1 MFLHDAIVKA
11 LKEIK
16 NPMTTTEIANV
27 LNEKKWYEKKN
38 NNPIISAYQIYG
50 RTKNYPHLFDLNGS
64 MVSLRKNS

>member
-27 LNEKKWYEKKN
+27 LNEKNGMKRKITIQLSQHIRFMAGPKT
-38 NNPIISAYQIYG
+38 IHIY
-50 RTKNYPHLFDLNGS
+50 LI
-64 MVSLRKNS
+64 